1 MEWEYQERN
10 GCAIWTLRRQIPS
23 PMASISESH
32 LQDTQSPTAPEI
44 LPPPSPKMICT
55 APPPPPPPPSPPPP
69 PEIPRNKES
78 PWDEFLGTEDVG
90 RIRQSST
97 SSNLSENSSTVDSSN
112 PADGSAIEGCPRQEP
127 SPKVEGT
134 AASSSHAAAA
144 KTSEK
149 DAAAPAGSTKTMI
162 AKHVATEPVQN
173 VFPADG
179 SAIEECPKQQPSPK
193 TDGTAATS
201 SHATDAETSEK
212 DADAPADS
220 SKTKIA
226 VHVATEPVQTVFPGD
241 GGHSRDMADSLG
253 LEPPK
258 TQKIWTKKK
267 QSASGTSYWDLP
279 VEATKTSNDDS
290 IQTSADAT
298 SSQDYSAWMAARQSG
313 LIAVHVAT
321 EPVQTVFPGDGGH
334 SRDMADSLGLEPP
347 KTQKI
352 WTKKKQSASGTS
364 YWDLPVE
371 ATKTSNDD
379 SIQTSADATSSQ
391 HYSAWMAV
399 SQPWLLLNI
408 ATMNGALHSI
418 PVQSNERFESV
429 IQFLEETTFAETCVD
444 PNTGKSIANASLV
457 TNKGIPIHE
466 QCAPDDYE
474 LQSGDVLTIV
484 FVSCQ

>member
-1 MEWEYQERN
+1 M
-10 GCAIWTLRRQIPS
+10 
-23 PMASISESH
+23 
-32 LQDTQSPTAPEI
+32 
-44 LPPPSPKMICT
+44 
-55 APPPPPPPPSPPPP
+55 
-69 PEIPRNKES
+69 
-78 PWDEFLGTEDVG
+78 G

-112 PADGSAIEGCPRQEP
+112 PADGNAIEGCPRQEP

-212 DADAPADS
+212 DAGAPADS
-220 SKTKIA
+220 SKTK
-226 VHVATEPVQTVFPGD
+226 
-241 GGHSRDMADSLG
+241 
-253 LEPPK
+253 
-258 TQKIWTKKK
+258 
-267 QSASGTSYWDLP
+267 
-279 VEATKTSNDDS
+279 
-290 IQTSADAT
+290 
-298 SSQDYSAWMAARQSG
+298 
-313 LIAVHVAT
+313 IAVHVAT

-466 QCAPDDYE
+466 QCGPDDYE

-484 FVSCQ
+484 FVPCQ

>member
-1 MEWEYQERN
+1 M
-10 GCAIWTLRRQIPS
+10 
-23 PMASISESH
+23 
-32 LQDTQSPTAPEI
+32 
-44 LPPPSPKMICT
+44 
-55 APPPPPPPPSPPPP
+55 
-69 PEIPRNKES
+69 
-78 PWDEFLGTEDVG
+78 G

-179 SAIEECPKQQPSPK
+179 NAIEECPKQEPSPK
-193 TDGTAATS
+193 TEGTAATS

-313 LIAVHVAT
+313 L
-321 EPVQTVFPGDGGH
+321 
-334 SRDMADSLGLEPP
+334 RDLVRIPI
-347 KTQKI
+347 T
-352 WTKKKQSASGTS
+352 
-364 YWDLPVE
+364 
-371 ATKTSNDD
+371 
-379 SIQTSADATSSQ
+379 
-391 HYSAWMAV
+391 
-399 SQPWLLLNI
+399 LNI
-408 ATMNGALHSI
+408 VTMNGALHSI

-484 FVSCQ
+484 FVPCQ